1 MIWNRNIIAQN
12 QLLIEGCHISFQ
24 DVHQFSVF
32 YLIDEVKHSKDP
44 TLNWNIFSPTWFMFC
59 TLFDNLVKI
68 CQKKHFACDHCNLPP
83 QKTMKSSILPK
94 LQILSRRAA

>member
-32 YLIDEVKHSKDP
+32 YWIDEVIYSKDP
-44 TLNWNIFSPTWFMFC
+44 ILNWNVFFQHDLC
-59 TLFDNLVKI
+59 FDSLVTTI

-94 LQILSRRAA
+94 L